1 MKLYVILD
9 RSTKTE
15 YGITDKLWLARLFY
29 IQRYKYDNNLI
40 LIHRKSNLAKRSL
53 PYNDLYIRY
62 FSGFALVEEEIKY
75 IDYCMTDFGIDY
87 LRRKYKK
94 KRHMKV
100 IDEMETDL
108 IEQCISDCILR
119 RKFVKDKIYQVEDWL
134 NTLGG

>member
-53 PYNDLYIRY
+53 PYN
-62 FSGFALVEEEIKY
+62 V
-75 IDYCMTDFGIDY
+75 
-87 LRRKYKK
+87 RRKSN
-94 KRHMKV
+94 
-100 IDEMETDL
+100 
-108 IEQCISDCILR
+108 ISTT
-119 RKFVKDKIYQVEDWL
+119 V
-134 NTLGG
+134 